1 MGSKSAKIS
10 DYQQSW
16 GYEDG
21 PGKGPVPP
29 LLMAAISINYRN
41 PDTYNYRR
49 NATMKQK
56 YLIINDKKN
65 KQFKIQEFAELNK
78 QKLSLLCEEAYDYK
92 TIKSAVSAGKDA
104 LIATLRTNNFYPPGI
119 YAEKIAH
126 ALVQLQKAKDE
137 ESVELFFDDINL
149 LAGKRHSSEISEP
162 LEDDSADLDEM
173 LEDDFDEN
181 YPEKNGLKKID
192 SSLKIVD
199 EDYVDANDDE

>member
-1 MGSKSAKIS
+1 
-10 DYQQSW
+10 
-16 GYEDG
+16 
-21 PGKGPVPP
+21 
-29 LLMAAISINYRN
+29 
-41 PDTYNYRR
+41 
-49 NATMKQK
+49 MKQK
-56 YLIINDKKN
+56 YLIINDKEN
-65 KQFKIQEFAELNK
+65 KQFRIQEFAELNK

-104 LIATLRTNNFYPPGI
+104 LISTLRTNNLYPPGI
-119 YAEKIAH
+119 YAEKIAY
-126 ALVQLQKAKDE
+126 ALVQLHKSKSE

-149 LAGKRHSSEISEP
+149 LAGKRRSSEISEP

-181 YPEKNGLKKID
+181 YPEKNGLKKIE